1 MDPTGEGPITFRVC
15 VAAAELDVALSLR
28 KLNEIKD
35 RVRQSQE
42 DTEKSLSCMEGEGE
56 YAQADRMNLLLA
68 YQEQANALAF
78 EYGKSQAFGIA
89 TGVGISTL
97 CVLSLNPF
105 FP

>member
-1 MDPTGEGPITFRVC
+1 
-15 VAAAELDVALSLR
+15 
-28 KLNEIKD
+28 
-35 RVRQSQE
+35 
-42 DTEKSLSCMEGEGE
+42 MEGEGE